1 MHLPEPH
8 PFPFSTL
15 VSEIEKGIVKIPQFQ
30 RDFVWSKAKSCKLM
44 DSIVKGYPIGTF
56 IFWKTNERLRS
67 IRNIGG
73 ISLPEPPKGDFI
85 QYVLDGQQR
94 LTSLYATLKGLVI
107 KREEIEEDFSTMYV
121 DLCAK
126 EDEEVVILDIE
137 KKDMTKVI
145 RLKDLLYGKLTIWS
159 KYSEE
164 LQEKIDDYR
173 TRIQSYNFSS
183 ILIKEAPL
191 DVATEIFTRINVG
204 GKPLTVFEIMV
215 AKTYDSAKKF
225 DLAEKYKA
233 LIDNLSDVGYETI
246 APATVLQTVSMLLM
260 KECSKKQIL
269 NLKKDKFIDV
279 WNAAIDAIESSV
291 DYFRGFY
298 RIPVSRLLPYNALI
312 VPFAYFFFHH
322 KDKPTSDKQK
332 YLQDFFW
339 RCSLSG
345 RYSSGVESKL
355 AQDIKRIEKIL
366 KGELPKYD
374 FAVDTSSDFIQSN
387 GWFSAG
393 RSYVKAILCIYA
405 YYQPK
410 SFNDNSL
417 VQIGNNWLKQANSKN
432 YHHFFPKAY
441 MEKEYS
447 GNQHVNHVLNITIVD
462 AFLNKREIGAN
473 APSKY
478 MKKFEKENPKLGSSM
493 KSHLIDDLEKFGI
506 WNNDYDTFF
515 EKRAER
521 ISEELDKRIIPQ
533 DVDGKGQDVKFDDY
547 EDNEEIVE
555 VE

>member
-1 MHLPEPH
+1 MQLPEPH

-30 RDFVWSKAKSCKLM
+30 REFVWSKVKSCKLM

-94 LTSLYATLKGLVI
+94 LTSLYASLKGLTI
-107 KREEIEEDFSTMYV
+107 RREEIEEDFSTMYI
-121 DLCAK
+121 DLTAK
-126 EDEEVVILDIE
+126 EDEEVVIIDIE
-137 KKDMTKVI
+137 KRDKDKVI
-145 RLKDLLYGKLTIWS
+145 KLNDLLHGRLSNWS
-159 KYSEE
+159 KYPEE
-164 LQEKIDDYR
+164 LQEKMDDYR
-173 TRIQSYNFSS
+173 SRIQAYNFSA

-204 GKPLTVFEIMV
+204 GKPLSVFEIMV
-215 AKTYDSAKKF
+215 AKTYDHVKKF
-225 DLAEKYKA
+225 DLAEKCNA
-233 LIDNLSDVGYETI
+233 LIDKLADVGYETV
-246 APATVLQTVSMLLM
+246 APATILQTVSILLT

-269 NLKKDKFIDV
+269 SLDKQSFIKI
-279 WNAAIDAIESSV
+279 WEKAADSIERSV
-291 DYFRGFY
+291 DYFRTFY

-312 VPFAYFFFHH
+312 VPFAYFFYHH
-322 KDKPTSDKQK
+322 NDKPTGDTQK

-345 RYSSGVESKL
+345 RYSFSVEGKI
-355 AQDIKRIEKIL
+355 AQDVKRIDKIL
-366 KGELPKYD
+366 KNELPKYD
-374 FAVDTSSDFIQSN
+374 IAVDTSKEFIMNN

-405 YYQPK
+405 YHLPK

-417 VQIGNNWLKQANSKN
+417 VQIGNAWLKQANSKN

-441 MEKEYS
+441 MEREYK
-447 GNQHVNHVLNITIVD
+447 GKQPVNHILNITIVD
-462 AFLNKREIGAN
+462 DFLNKREIGAN

-478 MKKFEKENPKLGSSM
+478 MKKFEKINPKLDSAMS
-493 KSHLIDDLEKFGI
+493 SHLIDDLEQYGV
-506 WNNDYDTFF
+506 WDDDYDLFF
-515 EKRAER
+515 GQRGKRV
-521 ISEELDKRIIPQ
+521 SEELTKRVIKQAVDK
-533 DVDGKGQDVKFDDY
+533 KGQGTMFDDY
-547 EDNEEIVE
+547 EEEE
-555 VE
+555 VEAA